1 MASSLQYATDGKLGV
16 DVRRIDDPVAGVSS
30 ILGPAYTLGTTVMTE
45 NSGAWVYIQLPAVAQ
60 IGSAIL
66 IDPTTWI
73 GVLLTTALGAA
84 AIGSPVGIA
93 PSVATAGQFG
103 WVQRSGVVD
112 NIYTNVAAKNTILN
126 STATGGLLDDDG
138 TAGAALIGT
147 IVLTTAKTVAAGVA
161 PGYCSGLVVTGVH
174 A

>member
-1 MASSLQYATDGKLGV
+1 MSSQYATDGKLGV
-16 DVRRIDDPVAGVSS
+16 DVRRIDDPVAGVTSQM
-30 ILGPAYTLGTTVMTE
+30 GPAFTLGTQVLTE
-45 NSGAWVYIQLPAVAQ
+45 NNGAWVYIQLPPVAQ

-84 AIGSPVGIA
+84 AIGSPAGIA

-112 NIYTNVAAKNTILN
+112 NIYTNIAAKNVVLN

-138 TAGAALIGT
+138 TAGAALIGN
-147 IVLTTAKTVAAGVA
+147 IVLTTAKITAAGVA
-161 PGYCSGLVVTGVH
+161 PGYASGLGVTGVH